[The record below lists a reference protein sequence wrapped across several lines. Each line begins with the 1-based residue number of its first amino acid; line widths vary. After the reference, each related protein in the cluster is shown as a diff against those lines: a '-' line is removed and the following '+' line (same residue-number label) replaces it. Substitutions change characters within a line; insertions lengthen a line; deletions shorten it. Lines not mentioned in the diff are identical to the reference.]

1 MNLLFELKTH
11 FLVGCTTSQ
20 RSISLS
26 TSSIYSLHQQFN
38 GIADYQCQSGDHD
51 DDDDADEVVEDVDAD
66 DDDEDV
72 VLEDDV

>member
-1 MNLLFELKTH
+1 M
-11 FLVGCTTSQ
+11 GCTTSQ

-38 GIADYQCQSGDHD
+38 GIADDGCQSGDHHD
-51 DDDDADEVVEDVDAD
+51 DDDEVVEDVDAD

>member
-1 MNLLFELKTH
+1 M
-11 FLVGCTTSQ
+11 GCTTSQ

-38 GIADYQCQSGDHD
+38 GIADDECQSENHD
-51 DDDDADEVVEDVDAD
+51 DDDVEDVDAD
-66 DDDEDV
+66 DVDEDV